1 MHKFDSIEK
10 ALEVLSNGGL
20 VMVSDDEGRENE
32 GDLVGIAELITPENI
47 NFMITHGKGLVCMPV
62 SQQIADK
69 LQLTQMVENNTESLR
84 TAFTVSI
91 DANPIY
97 GVTTGISAWDRA
109 RTIQVA
115 VNESAKPEDLVRPG
129 HIFPLVAVEGGVL
142 SRQGHTEASVD
153 LSRIA
158 GYKEAA
164 VIVEIIL
171 EDGSMAR
178 QSDLFDM
185 RDKFGIP
192 YITIKDLMAY
202 REKFDAPLIQTI
214 NG

>member
-153 LSRIA
+153 LARIA